1 MRKLLISLKTRRVIV
16 LSNINRNVF
25 RPITQEFAL
34 SCALLLLR
42 KNTEAA
48 VIVRDSH
55 LHNASTLARIIETQ
69 MAAIITINRR
79 QEIVLINPAAEEMF
93 GYARNTL
100 ISKHISVL
108 IPARFH
114 GNHGGHIEQ
123 FGATGQTSRRMS
135 DASNVVAVRA
145 DGTEFPIEAFISHVV
160 EQGEHF
166 FTVIMRDITARKLI
180 EAELQ
185 KSHDEM
191 RALSKRLVDVREL
204 EGKRIAR
211 ELHDELGQVLAA
223 IRIDLTLLREELPVE
238 SRALQKTAQGIDD
251 LLIDAISSVRRIS
264 SELRPRPLDDLGL
277 ISALQIYANDFA
289 ARYKIRCEVHV
300 PKAEPELAESVAAD
314 IFRMIQEALTNVA
327 KHANATEVVI
337 DIFPRDNAMTFC
349 VSDNGQGFAP
359 ESLKKYGSFGV
370 IGMRER
376 ALAFGGTIK
385 ISSER
390 GKGASL
396 EIAVPLTV
404 GLPSPLPETP
414 ES

>member
-1 MRKLLISLKTRRVIV
+1 MI
-16 LSNINRNVF
+16 IN
-25 RPITQEFAL
+25 
-34 SCALLLLR
+34 
-42 KNTEAA
+42 
-48 VIVRDSH
+48 DSH

-69 MAAIITINRR
+69 MAAIITINQR

-93 GYARNTL
+93 GYARNAL
-100 ISKHISVL
+100 LNKHISVL

-114 GNHGGHIEQ
+114 SNHGHHIER
-123 FGATGQTSRRMS
+123 FGATGATSRRMS
-135 DASNVVAVRA
+135 DASNVVAVRE
-145 DGTEFPIEAFISHVV
+145 DGTEFPIEAFISHVA

-185 KSHDEM
+185 ESHDEM

-223 IRIDLTLLREELPVE
+223 IRIDLTLLRDELP
-238 SRALQKTAQGIDD
+238 ANLQSPQKMAAGIDD
-251 LLIDAISSVRRIS
+251 LLIEAISSVRRIS

-277 ISALQIYANDFA
+277 ISALQIYAGDFA
-289 ARYKIRCEVHV
+289 ARYKIRCEVHAPATE
-300 PKAEPELAESVAAD
+300 PKLPESIAAD

-337 DIFPRDNAMTFC
+337 DILPEEDMMLFR
-349 VSDNGQGFAP
+349 VSDNGQGFTP

-376 ALAFGGTIK
+376 ALAFGGTIE
-385 ISSER
+385 INSEP
-390 GKGASL
+390 GKGVSL
-396 EIAVPLTV
+396 EIAVPLTD
-404 GLPSPLPETP
+404 GLSSQSPETS
-414 ES
+414 EF